1 MDNSCLIT
9 ESINSVAEKPLILL
23 EPTRQAVAVQK
34 VDSAVN
40 WITQLD
46 SLIVI
51 GDPAPIWKIVFD

>member
-1 MDNSCLIT
+1 MDNSCLVT
-9 ESINSVAEKPLILL
+9 ESINSIAEKPLILL

-51 GDPAPIWKIVFD
+51 GDPAPI